1 VITCSNCTNE
11 ATHQYRVTGQYSMP
25 FCVRCLPGFLK
36 APQYRGRVVRI
47 EKPVEVAV
55 ETPAPKKR
63 STKKKVEEPVV
74 EEPIVEES
82 VEEPTLDE
90 STETPVEETN
100 GAD

>member
-1 VITCSNCTNE
+1 
-11 ATHQYRVTGQYSMP
+11 MP

-36 APQYRGRVVRI
+36 SPQYRGRVLKI
-47 EKPVEVAV
+47 EKHVVVEA
-55 ETPAPKKR
+55 APKKR

-82 VEEPTLDE
+82 VEEPTPDE

-100 GAD
+100 GAN